1 MKIKTFIV
9 VHDQDIILDSIHYKK
24 YESIDNLIFLFVG
37 NGDISKIKDRTDVII
52 CRDLQYNIE
61 QYKDLTSYTAWY
73 AVWKNKLCEN
83 DIDYITFLEY
93 DTLINQ
99 NYFQKLKK
107 ILNQNNKID
116 IIGYS
121 QINIHHELFLGHH
134 HMYADGLIESLK
146 KIYNIDILNYIQK
159 YSINKKCAIVTNR
172 TIKTNIF
179 EDYIKWSMPVVNDFI
194 DSKYSGHFTER
205 LVTVYYL
212 INHSNHIFLLNAV
225 ENFEFNSSNYED
237 TATSN
242 ADRHSYYDYII
253 GKNTEKIKLNRWE
266 NSTYIT

>member
-1 MKIKTFIV
+1 MKIQTFIV

-37 NGDISKIKDRTDVII
+37 NGDVSKIKDKTNVIV

-73 AVWKNKLCEN
+73 AVWKNKLCG
-83 DIDYITFLEY
+83 DDVDYITFLEY
-93 DTLINQ
+93 DCIIKP
-99 NYFQKLKK
+99 NYFQKLKQ

-121 QINIHHELFLGHH
+121 QINIHHETFLKNPIYSGE
-134 HMYADGLIESLK
+134 LIQSLMK
-146 KIYNIDILNYIQK
+146 VYKIDVLNFIKNYH
-159 YSINKKCAIVTNR
+159 INKKCAIVLNR
-172 TIKTNIF
+172 TIRLSVF
-179 EDYIKWSMPVVNDFI
+179 EDYMKWSMPVVNDFI

-212 INHSNHIFLLNAV
+212 INHLNHCFLLNAV
-225 ENFEFNSSNYED
+225 DNLEFNSSSY
-237 TATSN
+237 
-242 ADRHSYYDYII
+242 ADNSPNRQDYYDYIV
-253 GKNTEKIKLNRWE
+253 GKNIEKIKLNRWG
-266 NSTYIT
+266 ITSYVLE

>member
-9 VHDQDIILDSIHYKK
+9 VHDQDVILDSIRYKK

-37 NGDISKIKDRTDVII
+37 FGDTSKIKNRTDVIV

-73 AVWKNKLCEN
+73 AVWKNKLCES
-83 DIDYITFLEY
+83 DIDYVTFLEY
-93 DTLINQ
+93 DTVIHQ

-107 ILNQNNKID
+107 ILNENNKID

-121 QINIHHELFLGHH
+121 QINVHHELFLGHH
-134 HMYADGLIESLK
+134 MYSDGLIESLK
-146 KIYNIDILNYIQK
+146 KIYNIDVLDLIK
-159 YSINKKCAIVTNR
+159 RYSINKKCAIVLNR
-172 TIKTNIF
+172 TIRLSVF
-179 EDYIKWSMPVVNDFI
+179 EDYMKWSMPVVNDFI

-212 INHSNHIFLLNAV
+212 INHLNHCFLLNAV
-225 ENFEFNSSNYED
+225 ENLEFNSSNYED
-237 TATSN
+237 TTISN
-242 ADRHSYYDYII
+242 ADRQDYYEYII
-253 GKNTEKIKLNRWE
+253 GKNTEKIKFHRWG
-266 NSTYIT
+266 NTTYIT